1 MQRLLAAGIA
11 GLMAITLPAI
21 ALGDEDE
28 ETYRQLNLFGDIL
41 ERVRDEYVEEVS
53 VSDLIDAAIEGM
65 IGSLD
70 PHSKYHNPKSYKEVQ
85 VQARGEFGGLG
96 IEVTMDGGY
105 VKVIAPID
113 DTPAQRAG
121 IEPGDL
127 VTHLD
132 DEPVLGLTL
141 QQAVDKM
148 RGPPDS
154 EIVLTIRRD
163 GVEED
168 FEVPITRAIIKIR
181 SVRAR
186 VVNDEVILARISTF
200 SEHTSDDLDEILGD
214 LWEEQGDEVLG
225 VVLDL
230 RSNPGGLLDQA
241 IAVSDAF
248 LEKGEIVST
257 RGRESDSIYRFNA
270 QEGDIIDDQPLVVL
284 IDSGTASAS
293 EIVAGALQDH
303 GRALILG
310 TRSFG
315 KGSVQTVY
323 PLGGP
328 GGGLR
333 LTTARYYTPSG
344 RSIQEHGID
353 PDIVVEQ
360 IRPEPEEETL
370 PERREEDLRGHLDNE
385 GSTIQD
391 EEDPPA
397 EETAEVEDD
406 PTDGDYQLARAI
418 EHLRGA
424 HILSGQSLVN

>member
-1 MQRLLAAGIA
+1 
-11 GLMAITLPAI
+11 MAITLPAI

-344 RSIQEHGID
+344 RSIQEHGIA

>member
-11 GLMAITLPAI
+11 GLMAITIPAI

-127 VTHLD
+127 VTRLD

-186 VVNDEVILARISTF
+186 VVSDEVILARISTF

-284 IDSGTASAS
+284 LDSGTASAS

-360 IRPEPEEETL
+360 IRPEPEEEAL
-370 PERREEDLRGHLDNE
+370 PERREEDLRGHLDND

-391 EEDPPA
+391 KEDPPA

-424 HILSGQSLVN
+424 RILSGQSLVN